1 MTHFKSVYL
10 NHATIEDNLSLIL
23 ILFNDIGYV
32 TNNNLL
38 SRDWSNGEFWWYTE
52 GPPRFIRSVPWAYL
66 TKNN

>member
-10 NHATIEDNLSLIL
+10 NHATIEDNLSLIS

-52 GPPRFIRSVPWAYL
+52 GPVAVH
-66 TKNN
+66 

>member
-10 NHATIEDNLSLIL
+10 NHATIEDNLSLIS

-38 SRDWSNGEFWWYTE
+38 SGDWSNGEFWWYTE
-52 GPPRFIRSVPWAYL
+52 GPVAVH
-66 TKNN
+66 